1 MAEIKLE
8 VIRINLI
15 GAALA
20 VTSAWL
26 EQEGI
31 KGVTEPRPS
40 CESCIG
46 AGEARRTAA
55 PLHFQPRLFD
65 MQRH

>member
-15 GAALA
+15 GAGLA

-26 EQEGI
+26 EQEWV
-31 KGVTEPRPS
+31 KGVAEPRPS

-46 AGEARRTAA
+46 GGEA
-55 PLHFQPRLFD
+55 LHSTVYLRFQPRLFD
-65 MQRH
+65 MQCH